1 MIDNETKERILA
13 AAKIEEVVGDFVK
26 LHRSGSNL
34 KGLCPFHEEKT
45 PSFMVSPSKNICK
58 CFGCGKGGTPV
69 NFIMEKEHLTFPE
82 ALRYLADKYHIEIKE
97 KELTSEEMKAQSM
110 RESMM
115 QVNKF
120 AAEYF
125 VKTLWNTDEGKSVGL
140 SYLRSRGI
148 TDEMIKKFKIGY
160 CPDRYSAFY
169 EEAVK
174 SGFDPK
180 VLTEVGLCTKGEKH
194 TTDRFRGRVIF
205 PVHSISGREVA
216 FGGRALKMDEKTAK
230 YVNSPESLIYHK
242 SNELYGIYFAKNE
255 IVKKDN
261 VYLVEGYTDVTS
273 MHQSGIE
280 NVVASSGTSLTYG
293 QINMIH
299 RFTSNITVLYDGD
312 SAGIKASL
320 RGIDMLLEQN
330 MNVKVLL
337 LPDGED
343 PDSFARSRNASEL
356 MEYMEKNQKDFIA
369 FKCEL
374 ALAEAGNDPIKRSNL
389 INDILRS
396 ISVIP
401 DEIKRS
407 VYIQDC
413 QTRFGI
419 KLETLTQSV
428 KTIIAEKNQNA
439 KPQVSIEDISPKKEV
454 PYTYLQ
460 ERELLKHIINYA
472 LVPIEFVTPD
482 EVIQVPVVEY
492 VAFMKENGIISFSY
506 ELHNKIW
513 DYIIESE
520 TPDIRNAFLNHSDKE
535 IQDYTFALVEDKYE
549 IHKENV
555 EITPD
560 QLSLKLSSIIPQLVY
575 GLELRIVEEKLKEV
589 KNSIAIASKVAGA
602 DDQIIS
608 LLKEQSEL
616 NAKKKQVTADLA
628 NCKLKRLEV

>member
-374 ALAEAGNDPIKRSNL
+374 ALAEAGGDPIKRSNL

-439 KPQVSIEDISPKKEV
+439 KPQVSIEDVAPKKEV

-472 LVPIEFVTPD
+472 LVPIEFITPD

-616 NAKKKQVTADLA
+616 NAKKKQVAADLA

>member
-1 MIDNETKERILA
+1 
-13 AAKIEEVVGDFVK
+13 
-26 LHRSGSNL
+26 
-34 KGLCPFHEEKT
+34 
-45 PSFMVSPSKNICK
+45 
-58 CFGCGKGGTPV
+58 
-69 NFIMEKEHLTFPE
+69 
-82 ALRYLADKYHIEIKE
+82 LADKYHIEIKE

-374 ALAEAGNDPIKRSNL
+374 ALAEAGGDPIKRSNL

-428 KTIIAEKNQNA
+428 KKIIAEKNQNA
-439 KPQVSIEDISPKKEV
+439 KPQASIEDVAPKKEV

-472 LVPIEFVTPD
+472 LVPIEFITPD

-513 DYIIESE
+513 DYILESE

>member
-1 MIDNETKERILA
+1 
-13 AAKIEEVVGDFVK
+13 
-26 LHRSGSNL
+26 
-34 KGLCPFHEEKT
+34 
-45 PSFMVSPSKNICK
+45 
-58 CFGCGKGGTPV
+58 
-69 NFIMEKEHLTFPE
+69 
-82 ALRYLADKYHIEIKE
+82 
-97 KELTSEEMKAQSM
+97 
-110 RESMM
+110 
-115 QVNKF
+115 
-120 AAEYF
+120 
-125 VKTLWNTDEGKSVGL
+125 
-140 SYLRSRGI
+140 
-148 TDEMIKKFKIGY
+148 
-160 CPDRYSAFY
+160 
-169 EEAVK
+169 
-174 SGFDPK
+174 
-180 VLTEVGLCTKGEKH
+180 
-194 TTDRFRGRVIF
+194 
-205 PVHSISGREVA
+205 
-216 FGGRALKMDEKTAK
+216 MDEKTAK

-374 ALAEAGNDPIKRSNL
+374 ALTEAGNDPIKRSNL

-396 ISVIP
+396 ISAIP

-428 KTIIAEKNQNA
+428 KKIIAEKNQNA
-439 KPQVSIEDISPKKEV
+439 KPQASLEEIAPKKEV

-460 ERELLKHIINYA
+460 ERELLKHLINYA

-482 EVIQVPVVEY
+482 EVIQVSVLEY
-492 VAFMKENGIISFSY
+492 VAFMIENGIISFSY
-506 ELHNKIW
+506 NLHNKIW
-513 DYIIESE
+513 DYIVESE
-520 TPDIRNAFLNHSDKE
+520 SKDLRNMFLNHSNKE
-535 IQDYTFALVEDKYE
+535 IQDYTFSLIEDKYE
-549 IHKENV
+549 IHKDN
-555 EITPD
+555 INYTPE

-575 GLELRIVEEKLKEV
+575 GLELRMIEERLKEV
-589 KNSIAIASKVAGA
+589 KNSISIASRVPGA
-602 DDQIIS
+602 DEQI
-608 LLKEQSEL
+608 LELMKEQSEL
-616 NAKKKQVTADLA
+616 NANKKRVTAELA
-628 NCKLKRLEV
+628 KCKQKRLEV

>member
-1 MIDNETKERILA
+1 
-13 AAKIEEVVGDFVK
+13 
-26 LHRSGSNL
+26 
-34 KGLCPFHEEKT
+34 
-45 PSFMVSPSKNICK
+45 
-58 CFGCGKGGTPV
+58 
-69 NFIMEKEHLTFPE
+69 
-82 ALRYLADKYHIEIKE
+82 
-97 KELTSEEMKAQSM
+97 
-110 RESMM
+110 
-115 QVNKF
+115 
-120 AAEYF
+120 
-125 VKTLWNTDEGKSVGL
+125 
-140 SYLRSRGI
+140 
-148 TDEMIKKFKIGY
+148 
-160 CPDRYSAFY
+160 
-169 EEAVK
+169 
-174 SGFDPK
+174 
-180 VLTEVGLCTKGEKH
+180 VGLCTKGEKH

-312 SAGIKASL
+312 SAVIKASL

-343 PDSFARSRNASEL
+343 PDSFARSRNASDL
-356 MEYMEKNQKDFIA
+356 LEYMEKNQKDFIA
-369 FKCEL
+369 FKCDL

-428 KTIIAEKNQNA
+428 KKIITEKNQNA
-439 KPQVSIEDISPKKEV
+439 KPQASIEEIAPKKEV

-460 ERELLKHIINYA
+460 ERELLKHLIKFS
-472 LVPIEFVTPD
+472 LVPIELVTED
-482 EVIQVPVVEY
+482 EIIKVPVVEY

-506 ELHNKIW
+506 DLHKKIW
-513 DYIIESE
+513 DYIVENS
-520 TPDIRNAFLNHSDKE
+520 TSDLRNEFLNHSDKE
-535 IQDYTFALVEDKYE
+535 MQDYTFSLVEDRYE
-549 IHKENV
+549 IHKENTDY
-555 EITPD
+555 TPE
-560 QLSLKLSSIIPQLVY
+560 QLSLRLSSIIPQLVH
-575 GLELRIVEEKLKEV
+575 GLELRMIEERLKEI
-589 KNSIAIASKVAGA
+589 KNSISIASRVPGA
-602 DDQIIS
+602 DDQI
-608 LLKEQSEL
+608 LALMKEQSEL
-616 NAKKKQVTADLA
+616 NLKKRQVSAELTKSKQ
-628 NCKLKRLEV
+628 KRLEV